1 METILEMK
9 NINKSFA
16 NVKVLEQ
23 VNLTLYKGHVLAL
36 LGENGAGKSTL
47 MKILC
52 GIYEKDS
59 GEIYINGNK
68 TSINS
73 VKDAEKNGISMIHQE
88 LNLIPSLSVSEN
100 IFLGREYIKKFNSI
114 NWAKI
119 KQESNRMLKEL
130 GMKIN
135 VNSLIKN
142 LSVGE
147 QQMVEIARSLLINA
161 EIIVMD
167 EPTAALTESETNTL
181 FQVINKL
188 KEEGKSIIYISH
200 RINEIFK
207 ICDDFIVLRDGSLV
221 SQGEIKDVN
230 QDKLV
235 TMMVGR
241 TLKEQF
247 PREIV
252 HVGKEIL
259 RVENLSVKGIFNDI
273 NFEINEGEV
282 VGFSG
287 LIGAGRTEVA
297 KAIFGFY
304 KNKTGNIF
312 VYNKLIKIENPNDA
326 IKNGIIY
333 LSEDR
338 KNEGL
343 ILKHTVKENMTL
355 SSLKSVSNYIGSI
368 KHDKEKQTVNKMIK
382 KLNIKTTSID
392 QKVFKLSGG
401 NQQKIAIA
409 KCLLT
414 NPKLIILDEPT
425 RGVDVGAKNEIY
437 KLINDLKKQGIGIIL
452 ISSDL
457 PEILNI
463 SDRIIVMHEGKIT
476 GNIIHDEATEEKVML
491 KAVGGE

>member
-1 METILEMK
+1 MK

-114 NWAKI
+114 NWVKI

-147 QQMVEIARSLLINA
+147 QQMVEIARSLLMNA
-161 EIIVMD
+161 KIIVMD
-167 EPTAALTESETNTL
+167 EPTAALTEAETNTL

-200 RINEIFK
+200 RMNEIFK
-207 ICDDFIVLRDGSLV
+207 ICDDFIVLRDGNLV
-221 SQGEIKDVN
+221 SQGKIKDVN
-230 QDKLV
+230 HDKLV

-259 RVENLSVKGIFNDI
+259 RVENLSVKGIFNNI

-304 KNKTGNIF
+304 KHKTGNIF

-338 KNEGL
+338 KSEGL

-355 SSLKSVSNYIGSI
+355 SSLKSVSSYIGTI
-368 KHDKEKQTVNKMIK
+368 KHNKEKQIVNKMIK

-437 KLINDLKKQGIGIIL
+437 KLINDLKKQGIGIIM
-452 ISSDL
+452 ISSEL

-476 GNIIHDEATEEKVML
+476 GNILHDEATEEKVML